1 MGILLLLGLV
11 VLAGAGIDTSSDIVE
26 DIDEKID
33 ELGLE
38 DVSTEGVDFTDEE
51 EIADFVDDYI
61 DSVYEW
67 VDGVV
72 EDSSVQ
78 QETPTT
84 TEESYVVFDHALSG
98 GDTDAHQAHN
108 SGTLEYLDMM
118 NDTELNFDEN
128 SYDVDLDMA
137 DFSSFGLDD
146 IGTEE
151 NDTLSGTDINDILL
165 GLSGDDLISSGD
177 GNDLIWGGTGNDTI
191 TGDDGDDIIYTV
203 DAYNSYVLANNIH
216 GGNSLRVTLDNARSG
231 EMGTDGDDVVN
242 GGAGND
248 TILSAGDDTLSGG
261 EGSDMFLIGKV
272 YEEDVVKI
280 TDYEEGELIVIYH
293 SDSTG
298 SPTIDW
304 RIKNGDVTIRING
317 VDTVVLEDA
326 EDVFDPWLIE
336 NRYDETIPVK
346 GTEDIDFLSPQIVG

>member
-11 VLAGAGIDTSSDIVE
+11 VLAGAGIDTNSDIVE

-51 EIADFVDDYI
+51 EISDFVDDYI

-72 EDSSVQ
+72 EDSSAQ

-98 GDTDAHQAHN
+98 GDIDAHREHN

-128 SYDVDLDMA
+128 SNDVDLDMA
-137 DFSSFGLDD
+137 GFSSFGLDD

-151 NDTLSGTDINDILL
+151 SDTLSGTDRNDILL

-216 GGNSLRVTLDNARSG
+216 GGNSLRVALDNARSG

-261 EGSDMFLIGKV
+261 EGNDVFLIGKV

-280 TDYEEGELIVIYH
+280 TDYEAGELIVIYH
-293 SDSTG
+293 SDFTG

-304 RIKNGDVTIRING
+304 RIKNGDVTIRVNG
-317 VDTVVLEDA
+317 VDAVVLEDA